1 MRTLESGECIFQTRA
16 GTPLN
21 PKNAA
26 HRHFRPVLRELGIH
40 LGGWHDFRHTFTTIS
55 LKEYPLKAVSK
66 ALGHANTKVTTEVYQ
81 HIDIEGIGAPLAG
94 MSSKLLANRLNL
106 LDRRNLTS

>member
-1 MRTLESGECIFQTRA
+1 MYFPDPSRYSLESEERSTSALSACVA
-16 GTPLN
+16 GTGDSSRRL
-21 PKNAA
+21 ARLSA
-26 HRHFRPVLRELGIH
+26 Y
-40 LGGWHDFRHTFTTIS
+40 FTTIS

-94 MSSKLLANRLNL
+94 MSSKLLASVSKSIES
-106 LDRRNLTS
+106 TG